1 MSTITHTQLVAAL
14 VKPPAAIIDWLT
26 PFTADIWHG
35 ATGVAGEGGELLEAI
50 LFRKNGEYD
59 RVNIREELG
68 DLYFYIEQ
76 LVQRTGIFIDWTNA
90 LCIAN
95 DQIISGDMALPNA
108 AAVAVHSS
116 QVLDTVKKAAIYN
129 KALDTELLTNQL
141 NTLAMAALTVGLQ
154 FGLSQQ
160 ECLNANIGKLS
171 KRYEGIRY
179 SDKAAQDRADK
190 QTGPDEVVPA
200 RKPFKGDA
208 DQRDDENISIL
219 SGQAERYRDS

>member
-76 LVQRTGIFIDWTNA
+76 LVQRTGLFMHETSRCGFFHA
-90 LCIAN
+90 CTRCPA
-95 DQIISGDMALPNA
+95 G
-108 AAVAVHSS
+108 
-116 QVLDTVKKAAIYN
+116 
-129 KALDTELLTNQL
+129 LT
-141 NTLAMAALTVGLQ
+141 
-154 FGLSQQ
+154 
-160 ECLNANIGKLS
+160 
-171 KRYEGIRY
+171 
-179 SDKAAQDRADK
+179 
-190 QTGPDEVVPA
+190 
-200 RKPFKGDA
+200 
-208 DQRDDENISIL
+208 
-219 SGQAERYRDS
+219 